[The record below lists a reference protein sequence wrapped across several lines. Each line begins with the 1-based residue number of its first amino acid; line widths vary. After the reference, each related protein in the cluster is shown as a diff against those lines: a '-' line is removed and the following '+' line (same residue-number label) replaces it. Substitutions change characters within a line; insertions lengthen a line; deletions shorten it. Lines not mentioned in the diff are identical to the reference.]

1 MLGSIEEVAMST
13 VAPMP
18 ETKLSPAIEDYV
30 KAIYL
35 LHEQHAPVTT
45 SLLVKQLG
53 VAPASVSGMIQ
64 KLAKLNLVTHIPYR
78 GVMLTGLGE
87 RVALVVLR
95 RHRLLELFLV
105 EALGYSWDE
114 VHAEAEVLEHVIS
127 ETLEARI
134 AARLGHPIADPHG
147 DPIPFP
153 DLTLPPDVYQSLGQL
168 PVGSQGHIVRVID
181 QESAH
186 LRYLQKLG
194 LVPGAS
200 VIVYA
205 RAPFDGPLTIGV
217 EDTVHAIDSRMARS
231 ILVGAPEE
239 EGPASNCKQMAPR
252 PVGAGS

>member
-1 MLGSIEEVAMST
+1 MYKL
-13 VAPMP
+13 APTR

-35 LHEQHAPVTT
+35 LHQERAQVTT
-45 SLLVKQLG
+45 SLLAKQLG

-64 KLAKLNLVTHIPYR
+64 KLAKLNLVTHMPYR
-78 GVMLTGLGE
+78 GVVLTDLGQ
-87 RVALVVLR
+87 RGALEVLR

-134 AARLGHPIADPHG
+134 AERLGHPIADPHG

-153 DLTLPPDVYQSLGQL
+153 DLTLPPDAYEPLVQL

-194 LVPGAS
+194 LVPGAT
-200 VIVYA
+200 VTMHA

-217 EDTVHAIDSRMARS
+217 GDIVHVIDSRMACS
-231 ILVGAPEE
+231 ILVRAPEE
-239 EGPASNCKQMAPR
+239 EG
-252 PVGAGS
+252 AG